1 MSFCV
6 SNLPFSLGTFQGR
19 LRQVSLH
26 GREWRMHLKA
36 LNLKVRG
43 YNQRHKNGDETSEFF
58 SCAGTWTHGV
68 WKSFWWTLDTLLNS
82 QPTPPPGQRCFRS
95 PSWSYQTSP
104 DLGGQASSRA
114 LAVEWNDFLPGNGTF
129 GEVKVKDETWENG
142 SRIHCLWYHYRFIEC
157 FCFMKT
163 KQRVADWLWI
173 DID

>member
-82 QPTPPPGQRCFRS
+82 QPTPPPANGAFVH
-95 PSWSYQTSP
+95 P
-104 DLGGQASSRA
+104 LGAIK
-114 LAVEWNDFLPGNGTF
+114 LPP
-129 GEVKVKDETWENG
+129 TWEDKHLPEHWPLSG
-142 SRIHCLWYHYRFIEC
+142 TISFQEMGRLKWK
-157 FCFMKT
+157 MKHGKMGEQNPLFT
-163 KQRVADWLWI
+163 VSLSFHRVFLLHED
-173 DID
+173 